1 MFSWF
6 LFCKL
11 QKLPD
16 IQYEIS
22 MDSVYNIKILANKS
36 VSPISQPKFIVEN
49 ICKFS
54 FLSVKRNKVVFV
66 SVQKLFKLPTYEALK
81 KYFK

>member
-22 MDSVYNIKILANKS
+22 MDSVYNIRILSNKS

-54 FLSVKRNKVVFV
+54 FLSVKRNKVIFV

-81 KYFK
+81 KLF

>member
-16 IQYEIS
+16 IQYGIS
-22 MDSVYNIKILANKS
+22 MDSVYNIRILANKS
-36 VSPISQPKFIVEN
+36 ISPISQPKFIVEN

-54 FLSVKRNKVVFV
+54 FLSVKRNKVIFV
-66 SVQKLFKLPTYEALK
+66 SVQKLFNLPTYEALK
-81 KYFK
+81 KLF